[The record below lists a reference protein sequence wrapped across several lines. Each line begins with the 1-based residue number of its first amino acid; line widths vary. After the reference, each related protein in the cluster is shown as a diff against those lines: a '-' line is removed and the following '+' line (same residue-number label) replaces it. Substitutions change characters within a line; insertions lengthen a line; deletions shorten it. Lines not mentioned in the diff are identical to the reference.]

1 MSLAQSRR
9 TGARSLTLFAACF
22 LPLTLA
28 AQAPAT
34 PAHATE
40 ADCNKLTSHSERN
53 DCEAARLETRTIF
66 LKNATNANNAN
77 EIMIAV
83 RNSFD
88 PGMKIYLVNDQ
99 NALVVTSWPEE
110 LARVESLVRTLD
122 LPRKT
127 YRITYTLTELDAG
140 KTIGTEHLSLVVV
153 DGQRTTVKQGDK
165 VPVATGSYSNGET
178 TATGIQTQ
186 FTYLDVG
193 LNIDA
198 TANDYNGGV
207 LLKSK
212 VEHSSLGQPS
222 TIAGVQEPV
231 VRQTVLEGISIVT
244 FGKPVMLGTI
254 DVPNS
259 THHFDIAV
267 ILDPIK

>member
-1 MSLAQSRR
+1 MSLNRRVLRSLLAFTLLPLGLAAHAQSADSKSTDCSQLPTREQR
-9 TGARSLTLFAACF
+9 DDCAA
-22 LPLTLA
+22 LR
-28 AQAPAT
+28 AQT
-34 PAHATE
+34 
-40 ADCNKLTSHSERN
+40 K
-53 DCEAARLETRTIF
+53 TIF
-66 LKNATNANNAN
+66 LTNVGSQNEAN
-77 EIMIAV
+77 EILVAI
-83 RNSFD
+83 RNVST
-88 PGMKIYLVNDQ
+88 PSLKMYLAASQD
-99 NALVVTSWPEE
+99 AIVVSTYPEE
-110 LARVESLVRTLD
+110 MARIESLIHSLD
-122 LPRKT
+122 RPHKT
-127 YRITYTLTELDAG
+127 YRLTYTLTELDAG

-212 VEHSSLGQPS
+212 VEQSSLGQPS

-267 ILDPIK
+267 VLDPIK